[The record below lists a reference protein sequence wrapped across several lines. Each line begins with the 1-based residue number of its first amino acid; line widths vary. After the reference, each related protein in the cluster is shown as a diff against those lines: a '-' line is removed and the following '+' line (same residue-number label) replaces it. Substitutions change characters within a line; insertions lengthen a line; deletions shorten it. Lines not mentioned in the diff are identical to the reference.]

1 MSLKPVEETSVD
13 RAVRGQIHRLL
24 ESSLQKRQQLVLAPL
39 AAMSEVDYTDVKI
52 RQMDALMSILQS
64 TGHDVQQELWPLVIR
79 IVAAV
84 VDTKCG

>member
-1 MSLKPVEETSVD
+1 
-13 RAVRGQIHRLL
+13 
-24 ESSLQKRQQLVLAPL
+24 
-39 AAMSEVDYTDVKI
+39 MSEVDYTDVKI